1 MVYSF
6 WCLFFNFFCDVCV
19 LSKRI
24 TIHKSWNHFIVWH
37 TNGLKLDLLRSNH
50 EFQLYSVFISVLYI
64 FVLSWKESWGDSTNY
79 FVKYY
84 KRNNE
89 MKKLNYSFLSSK
101 FFDWAMKNDPN
112 GTVTSMKSWISI
124 FCSHQF
130 KTTYSKIP
138 EKERRKKRGEKIKL
152 KKKEIENSMYFVLRL
167 ITKAFSR
174 KISCQVQSTSAQTA
188 NSFKF

>member
-1 MVYSF
+1 M
-6 WCLFFNFFCDVCV
+6 
-19 LSKRI
+19 
-24 TIHKSWNHFIVWH
+24 
-37 TNGLKLDLLRSNH
+37 DLLRSNH

-64 FVLSWKESWGDSTNY
+64 FVLSWKESCDDSTNY
-79 FVKYY
+79 FVKYC
-84 KRNNE
+84 KRNNI

-101 FFDWAMKNDPN
+101 FDWVTLNGKWSKWHSQWKVESRFSVLTNSRQLIQKFQKKNE
-112 GTVTSMKSWISI
+112 GKRE
-124 FCSHQF
+124 
-130 KTTYSKIP
+130 
-138 EKERRKKRGEKIKL
+138 EKKIKL